1 MENNIKKRGR
11 RKKNTVNEIIQAQE
25 QILQMNDN
33 IYEEISIKKRGRKPK
48 GGKIYPKKKEKN
60 DENENIENVILHLKC
75 HLKDLVEYDK
85 TSSNLITNEL
95 NYNPNVPPEIKT
107 YDAKNTMEFFPY
119 ENPIN
124 ETDNKYAYINTEITK
139 NIFSSHCSYCQNKT
153 LLSDNDESKNRE
165 EIKYNED
172 DANIK
177 EINKKLKE
185 LKLNL
190 YNNNLNDKKSACF
203 WCTFEFDN
211 VACHIPKYEMD
222 DKIHGYGSFC
232 RPECAVAFLMREN
245 IDDSTKFE
253 RYHLLNQ
260 IYGKI
265 YDYNKN
271 IKPAPNPHY
280 LLDKFYG
287 SLSIQEYRKLLKTD
301 HLLFMVEK
309 PMTRVLPELYEDNDN
324 FMMSMYVGKN
334 NLKTGNVYRV
344 KKKSDKSN
352 LPNKNTII
360 KDNFG
365 KV

>member
-11 RKKNTVNEIIQAQE
+11 RKKNTPDEIIQAQE

-33 IYEEISIKKRGRKPK
+33 IYEEINIKKRGRKPK
-48 GGKIYPKKKEKN
+48 GGKIHSKKEEKT
-60 DENENIENVILHLKC
+60 DENENMENVILHLKC
-75 HLKDLVEYDK
+75 HLKDIVEYDK
-85 TSSNLITNEL
+85 NSNKIITDEL
-95 NYNPNVPPEIKT
+95 NYNPTIPPEIRT
-107 YDAKNTMEFFPY
+107 YDAKNTMELFPY
-119 ENPIN
+119 ENLIN
-124 ETDNKYAYINTEITK
+124 DQDNKYAYINTDITK
-139 NIFSSHCSYCQNKT
+139 KTSCSYCQNTK
-153 LLSDNDESKNRE
+153 SVYDNNVNRE
-165 EIKYNED
+165 EIKISED
-172 DANIK
+172 DTNIK

-190 YNNNLNDKKSACF
+190 YNNNLSDKKSACF

-211 VACHIPKYEMD
+211 MACHIPKYEMD

-232 RPECAVAFLMREN
+232 RPECAVSFLMKEN
-245 IDDSTKFE
+245 IDDSSKFE

-265 YDYNKN
+265 YDYNRN

-287 SLSIQEYRKLLKTD
+287 NLSIQEYRKLLKTD

-344 KKKSDKSN
+344 KKKSDKTG

-360 KDNFG
+360 RDNFG
-365 KV
+365 KI